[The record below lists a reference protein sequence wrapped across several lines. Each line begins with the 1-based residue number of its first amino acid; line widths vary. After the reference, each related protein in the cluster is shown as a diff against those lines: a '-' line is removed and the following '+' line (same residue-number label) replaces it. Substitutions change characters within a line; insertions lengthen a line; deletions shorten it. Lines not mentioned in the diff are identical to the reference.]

1 MRKPKRVELINTKG
15 VRKSFGS
22 AHAVSVLT
30 YSNLWSLP
38 EDSKLELTEDGIRV
52 KPNKGTDKESEE

>member
-1 MRKPKRVELINTKG
+1 MRKPKRVDLKNVNG
-15 VRKSFGS
+15 VVVPFGYD
-22 AHAVSVLT
+22 HALNLLT
-30 YSNLWSLP
+30 YSRLWSLP